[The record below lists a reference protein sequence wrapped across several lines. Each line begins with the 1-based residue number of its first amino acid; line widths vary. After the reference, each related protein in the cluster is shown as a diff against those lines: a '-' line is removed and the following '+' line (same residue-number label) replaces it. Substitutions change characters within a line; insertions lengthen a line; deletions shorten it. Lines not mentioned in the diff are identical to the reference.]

1 MNILPPLLGLLIGV
15 AMGGASAGVAAAEA
29 GGTASSS
36 IDIRL
41 RGSAAEAHTVN
52 RSFVFDSRWRFGGEG
67 PVRLMLEIATDV
79 TQRDDAEGFA
89 VRQSGCYGARDSFT
103 IFNLY
108 SGTRL
113 FSATGDSASRCW
125 AVLEVPNSGGLERL
139 VAFHAAYSA
148 TDDKAF
154 GRRRDVV
161 GLLTYAAADRP
172 LARYRLVATGRS
184 VDSFM
189 GEAAVTLQQNGRDEE
204 SRSLTLWPA
213 DGRKDAKAIGGFR
226 IRLQLTPEKAA
237 SIPVEGDR
245 LGIAAA
251 DLPPGLRIEPVPL
264 P

>member
-15 AMGGASAGVAAAEA
+15 AMGGVAAAEA
-29 GGTASSS
+29 GSTASSS

-148 TDDKAF
+148 TDDIGRAACRARHRLG
-154 GRRRDVV
+154 GRRHPGAYR
-161 GLLTYAAADRP
+161 RP
-172 LARYRLVATGRS
+172 CRLVATGGS

-226 IRLQLTPEKAA
+226 IRLQLMPEKAA

-251 DLPPGLRIEPVPL
+251 DLPPGLRIEPVSL